1 MPTREE
7 RTVKTNAQLQRDVLE
22 ALQWEPSVDAG
33 QIGVTAR
40 DGVVTLTGSVPVY
53 AQKFTAE
60 QVAKRVH
67 GVKAIANDIE
77 VRVPGSGQHTD
88 AEIAAAALGAL
99 HWDAGVP
106 DDRVRVTV
114 RDGWITLEGTVD
126 WQFQKE
132 AADQAVRALIG
143 AKGLSNII
151 LVKPK
156 QASADVKADIEAA
169 LRRSALV
176 DSRAIGVATDDG
188 AVTLRGEVHSWAERE
203 EAERLAWAA
212 PGVSRVENCLAITPR
227 GE

>member
-1 MPTREE
+1 
-7 RTVKTNAQLQRDVLE
+7 
-22 ALQWEPSVDAG
+22 
-33 QIGVTAR
+33 
-40 DGVVTLTGSVPVY
+40 VPVY
-53 AQKFTAE
+53 SQKFTAE

-99 HWDAGVP
+99 HWAAGVP

-132 AADQAVRALIG
+132 AADHAVRALIG
-143 AKGLSNII
+143 ANGLSNVI
-151 LVKPK
+151 LVNPK
-156 QASADVKADIEAA
+156 QPKTDVKAGIEAA

-176 DSRAIGVATDDG
+176 DSRAIGVETDDG
-188 AVTLRGEVHSWAERE
+188 AVTLRGDVHSWAERE

-212 PGVSRVENCLAITPR
+212 PGVARVDNCLAIAPW